1 MGGIRMAAAGASK
14 GPSLVGD
21 GSTYDDKSDTMDVRM
36 RNMVAA
42 KAIADI
48 VRTSLG
54 PRGMDKMVID
64 SRGDVVVTNDGATI
78 LKQIQVQSPA
88 ARMLV
93 ELSRA
98 QDTEAGDGTT
108 TVVVM
113 AGSLLN
119 SAKQLLS
126 KVHPN
131 VISRSYRM
139 ASDHAIQVLES
150 MSTPVDLK
158 DRDMLIKNA
167 ATSLNSK
174 IISQNSS
181 LLAPLSVDAVM
192 KVIDPSNN
200 SCDLNDI

>member
-1 MGGIRMAAAGASK
+1 MGDPISTMPPKS
-14 GPSLVGD
+14 SLHGD
-21 GSTYDDKSDTMDVRM
+21 GSTYDDKKDSEDVRL

-42 KAIADI
+42 KAISDI

-78 LKQIQVQSPA
+78 LKQIQVESPA

-119 SAKQLLS
+119 SAKALLS

-139 ASDHAIQVLES
+139 ACDKAVEVLEG
-150 MSTPVDLK
+150 MSIPVDLA
-158 DRDMLIKNA
+158 DRDTMIKN
-167 ATSLNSK
+167 
-174 IISQNSS
+174 
-181 LLAPLSVDAVM
+181 
-192 KVIDPSNN
+192 
-200 SCDLNDI
+200 

>member
-1 MGGIRMAAAGASK
+1 MGEAKRIENMATAQKS
-14 GPSLVGD
+14 SLHGD
-21 GSTYDDKSDTMDVRM
+21 GSTYDDKQDSEDVRM

-64 SRGDVVVTNDGATI
+64 GRGDVVVTNDGATI

-119 SAKQLLS
+119 SAKSLLS

-139 ASDHAIQVLES
+139 ACDKGVEILES
-150 MSTPVDLK
+150 MAKPVSLD
-158 DRDMLIKNA
+158 DREMRIKNA

-181 LLAPLSVDAVM
+181 LLAPL
-192 KVIDPSNN
+192 
-200 SCDLNDI
+200 

>member
-21 GSTYDDKSDTMDVRM
+21 GQTYDDKSDTSDVRL
-36 RNMVAA
+36 RNMVAG

-64 SRGDVVVTNDGATI
+64 GRGDVVVTNDGATI
-78 LKQIQVQSPA
+78 LKKIQVESPA

-119 SAKQLLS
+119 SARGLLT
-126 KVHPN
+126 KLHPN
-131 VISRSYRM
+131 VISRSFRM
-139 ASDHAIQVLES
+139 ASDHAIEILES
-150 MSTPVDLK
+150 MASPIDL
-158 DRDMLIKNA
+158 
-167 ATSLNSK
+167 S
-174 IISQNSS
+174 
-181 LLAPLSVDAVM
+181 
-192 KVIDPSNN
+192 
-200 SCDLNDI
+200 